1 MKEATSNLLKFDSQL
16 MAKVEELLTK
26 IFDTSCQISESET
39 KPVNPGEVKAVI
51 GGTAIRVDSTLN
63 GFREGIS
70 YFTSASH
77 ASDLAEYVDNEAENS
92 DDVPESM
99 QLLLDIAEQVTQI
112 KTNLIKELLNND
124 SSFANPSISV
134 WKANR
139 DDLLSD
145 GIASYFNVS
154 IGGRDPFKVVRIIP
168 SSILAKLFPEQ
179 IKEAQ
184 INKKENKSVAP
195 ANGNGK
201 NHGEKLPLEELYEL
215 DLEISVELG
224 RKKMMLKEILDLGV
238 GGIVELDKFAG
249 DAVELY
255 VNNKKFAEG
264 EVVVVEHHYAVR
276 ITNLVTERERFA
288 TVEE

>member
-16 MAKVEELLTK
+16 MAQVEELLTK

-39 KPVNPGEVKAVI
+39 KPVNPTEVKAII
-51 GGTAIRVDSTLN
+51 GGTAIRIDSALN
-63 GFREGIS
+63 GSSEGIS
-70 YFTSASH
+70 YFALASH
-77 ASDLAEYVDNEAENS
+77 AKELTNYIDNGAENS

-99 QLLLDIAEQVTQI
+99 QLLLDIAEQATQI
-112 KTNLIKELLNND
+112 KTNLTKELLNND
-124 SSFANPSISV
+124 SSFANPSILL
-134 WKANR
+134 WKANQ
-139 DDLLSD
+139 DDLPSE
-145 GIASYFNVS
+145 GVASYFNVS
-154 IGGRDPFKVVRIIP
+154 IAGRDPFKVVRIIP
-168 SSILAKLFPEQ
+168 ANILAKLFPEQ
-179 IKEAQ
+179 IKEGQ
-184 INKKENKSVAP
+184 INKKEKTAVGP
-195 ANGNGK
+195 ANGNGR
-201 NHGEKLPLEELYEL
+201 NYSEKLPLEELYDL

-224 RKKMMLKEILDLGV
+224 RKKMMLKDILDLGV